1 MDIPEQRLHILLSKR
16 DIIAKVTFMFFL
28 ISVVDG
34 LESFYSA
41 DIQKVMSIPRS
52 DHLHHE
58 LHYVMI
64 WILSALPLRIKI
76 HLKLFQLFEWWR
88 DKFYIT

>member
-1 MDIPEQRLHILLSKR
+1 
-16 DIIAKVTFMFFL
+16 MFFL
-28 ISVVDG
+28 ILVANG
-34 LESFYSA
+34 WESFYSV
-41 DIQKVMSIPRS
+41 DIQKFMRIPRS

-64 WILSALPLRIKI
+64 WILSSLPLRFKI
-76 HLKLFQLFEWWR
+76 HLKFFQLFEWWH

>member
-1 MDIPEQRLHILLSKR
+1 MDIPKQQLHLLVYER
-16 DIIAKVTFMFFL
+16 DIIAEVIVMFFL

-34 LESFYSA
+34 LESFCSA
-41 DIQKVMSIPRS
+41 DIQKFMSIPRS

-64 WILSALPLRIKI
+64 WILSALPLRFRI
-76 HLKLFQLFEWWR
+76 HLKFSQLFEWWR